1 MKRHVRKSIKRFRP
15 LSTEHPAP
23 QKEVSKDDVMHIR
36 IILLP
41 VMQICIIVGTVA
53 KLAMRQPFVLFK
65 GL

>member
-1 MKRHVRKSIKRFRP
+1 MTMKKHVRKSIKRFRP

-41 VMQICIIVGTVA
+41 VMQICIIVD
-53 KLAMRQPFVLFK
+53 M
-65 GL
+65 

>member
-1 MKRHVRKSIKRFRP
+1 MVVEPNVTMKRHVRKSIKRFRP

-41 VMQICIIVGTVA
+41 VMQICIIVD
-53 KLAMRQPFVLFK
+53 M
-65 GL
+65 